1 MLVTQL
7 RLSTTSR
14 PTVNTAQPSLHFEQ
28 HLSAVKVDK
37 VLLKAVNKKGKK
49 DPKTFTL
56 RNVDQ
61 SAVLSC
67 DDLKIIRKNLRY
79 DITSGHFDVGYIQ
92 GSSVVRIRSNE
103 DLAELWSLLKKST
116 TLWCDGLSASAKRK
130 HSEDE
135 CDDDH
140 RSRKSQKIRNVM
152 LMWNVCKT
160 LLNKR
165 TPSTELLSS
174 RKCNYVYGLN

>member
-1 MLVTQL
+1 MSSTTNRKETFISIAGQHPTIGLTVNNGGTSYRQAVSAITRQVLVTPL
-7 RLSTTSR
+7 RSSTTSR

-28 HLSAVKVDK
+28 HWSAVKVDT

-67 DDLKIIRKNLRY
+67 DDLQDVKIITKNLRY

-103 DLAELWSLLKKST
+103 DLAELWSLLKKARH
-116 TLWCDGLSASAKRK
+116 CG
-130 HSEDE
+130 
-135 CDDDH
+135 
-140 RSRKSQKIRNVM
+140 VM
-152 LMWNVCKT
+152 D
-160 LLNKR
+160 
-165 TPSTELLSS
+165 
-174 RKCNYVYGLN
+174 